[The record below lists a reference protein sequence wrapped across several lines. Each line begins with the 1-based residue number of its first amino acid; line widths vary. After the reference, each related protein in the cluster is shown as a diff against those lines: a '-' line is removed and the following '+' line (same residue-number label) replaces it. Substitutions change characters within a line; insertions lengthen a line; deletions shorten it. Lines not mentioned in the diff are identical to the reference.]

1 MRYDTLIYSFVINH
15 PDCIFRNFLYI
26 PSGFARSSLW
36 LHVSIIAQASITMIL
51 SIFMMVESLCAMTIV
66 VLFFMTSS
74 IASWMSCSDSESSDE
89 VASSS
94 TRILLFSRIALA
106 IATLC
111 LSPHESFIPLSPTR
125 VSYPYLSLVIN
136 S

>member
-1 MRYDTLIYSFVINH
+1 
-15 PDCIFRNFLYI
+15 
-26 PSGFARSSLW
+26 
-36 LHVSIIAQASITMIL
+36 MIL
-51 SIFMMVESLCAMTIV
+51 SIFMTVESLCAMTIV

-74 IASWMSCSDSESSDE
+74 IASWINCSDSESNDE

-111 LSPHESFIPLSPTR
+111 LSHPDNFIHLSPTR
-125 VSYPYLSLVIN
+125 VS
-136 S
+136 